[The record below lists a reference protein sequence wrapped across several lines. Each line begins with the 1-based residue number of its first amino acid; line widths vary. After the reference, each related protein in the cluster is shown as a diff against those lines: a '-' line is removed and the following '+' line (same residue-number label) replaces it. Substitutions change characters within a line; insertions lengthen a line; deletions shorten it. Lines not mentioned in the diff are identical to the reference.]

1 MSTQD
6 LEARVK
12 KIEDNTATKEREA
25 ALAKANAIAERE
37 SLLFLQKHLP
47 GSEKPYLNVIANT
60 NLLAEFIKTNNLP
73 WTAQS
78 LEQAFEALGPKLA
91 QPNAPEPK
99 EVVQETKEKWPFDW
113 PESWNSVAGIRS
125 AEPGAY
131 KSYWY
136 SQKYNSPKQKVTFRQ
151 WVDEVLAR
159 GK

>member
-12 KIEDNTATKEREA
+12 KIEETTAGKEREA

-37 SLLFLQKHLP
+37 SLLFLQRHLP
-47 GSEKPYLNVIANT
+47 GSEKPYLNVVANT
-60 NLLAEFIKTNNLP
+60 NLLAEFIKTNKLP

-78 LEQAFEALGPKLA
+78 LEEAFEALSSKLA

-99 EVVQETKEKWPFDW
+99 EQEPKEEKWPYPW

-125 AEPGAY
+125 AEPQAY
-131 KSYWY
+131 KSFWY